1 MFASL
6 GAYGHVY
13 PMMPL
18 ALACAD
24 AGHEVVIATGKPFL
38 DRLPLPTVPGYPTNL
53 QLDWAI
59 QEAKRRHPD
68 LQGVDFSM
76 AMFADVT
83 AEQVAPTMIEQC
95 ERMRP
100 DLVIFEGMNTGAGV
114 AASVLGIPAATYA
127 IALMSAVYAML
138 HPATVGYQRD
148 LWLQR
153 DRVPPEATGLL
164 AAALINPAPP
174 ALHGPDGT
182 GARSIPIRSVAYN
195 ESRAEVPAWLSQLRT
210 RPRVYLTLGT
220 VSFGAVEVLSR
231 AIAEIAPLGVDI
243 LVTVGPD
250 GEPAALGEVPDNVR
264 VERFVAQSAV
274 LPLVD
279 LIVHHGGTG
288 TVLGALEAG
297 LPQLVL
303 PQGADQFINAEI
315 LAAGESAGH
324 CRTTPSSLARSAQQ
338 SRRFSAT
345 RLSAKPL
352 DECELRSPPC
362 RPRATSFQ
370 RSSSWRRVLTRPDWD
385 PPSGTRSSASPGSAR
400 SRHRRDAR
408 GCW

>member
-1 MFASL
+1 VKIMFASL

-127 IALMSAVYAML
+127 IALMTAVYAML

-195 ESRAEVPAWLSQLRT
+195 ESRAEVPAWLSHLRT
-210 RPRVYLTLGT
+210 GPRVYLTLGT
-220 VSFGAVEVLSR
+220 VSFGAVEVLRR

-250 GEPAALGEVPDNVR
+250 GDPAALGEVPDNVR

-315 LAAGESAGH
+315 LAAGGIGRAL
-324 CRTTPSSLARSAQQ
+324 PNDAQQ
-338 SRRFSAT
+338 PGAIGAAVQALLGDSAE
-345 RLSAKPL
+345 RQAAG
-352 DECELRSPPC
+352 RM
-362 RPRATSFQ
+362 RAEIAAM
-370 RSSSWRRVLTRPDWD
+370 P
-385 PPSGTRSSASPGSAR
+385 SPGDVVPALVELAKGA
-400 SRHRRDAR
+400 D
-408 GCW
+408 

>member
-38 DRLPLPTVPGYPTNL
+38 DRLPLPTVPGYPTNFE
-53 QLDWAI
+53 LDWAI
-59 QEAKRRHPD
+59 QEAKRRHPE
-68 LQGVDFSM
+68 LHGVEFSM

-95 ERMRP
+95 EAMRP

-127 IALMSAVYAML
+127 IGLMSAVYAML
-138 HPATVGYQRD
+138 HSATVGYQRD

-153 DRVPPEATGLL
+153 DRIPPEANGLL
-164 AAALINPAPP
+164 GAALINPAPP
-174 ALHGPDGT
+174 SLQGPDGT
-182 GARSIPIRSVAYN
+182 GAPSIPIRSVAYN
-195 ESRAEVPAWLSQLRT
+195 ESRAEVPAWLSQQR
-210 RPRVYLTLGT
+210 RQPRVYLTLGT
-220 VSFGAVEVLSR
+220 VSFGAVEVLRR

-250 GEPAALGEVPDNVR
+250 GEPAALGEVPENVR

-279 LIVHHGGTG
+279 VIVHHGGTG
-288 TVLGALEAG
+288 TVLGAVEAG

-303 PQGADQFINAEI
+303 PQGADQFINAKI
-315 LAAGESAGH
+315 LAAGGIGRAL
-324 CRTTPSSLARSAQQ
+324 PNDAQQ
-338 SRRFSAT
+338 PGAIGAAVRAILGDSPERQAAGRMRKEIAAMPSPSDVVPA
-345 RLSAKPL
+345 LVELAK
-352 DECELRSPPC
+352 
-362 RPRATSFQ
+362 RA
-370 RSSSWRRVLTRPDWD
+370 D
-385 PPSGTRSSASPGSAR
+385 
-400 SRHRRDAR
+400 
-408 GCW
+408 